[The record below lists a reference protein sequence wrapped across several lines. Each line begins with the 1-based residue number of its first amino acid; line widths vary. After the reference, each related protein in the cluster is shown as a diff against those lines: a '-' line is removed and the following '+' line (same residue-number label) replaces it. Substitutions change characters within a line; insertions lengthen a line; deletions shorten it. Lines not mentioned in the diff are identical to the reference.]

1 MDIETI
7 LPEPEPSSTMTPFSS
22 IIREK
27 PTLDILLSKE
37 EKKINQITYLNAQI
51 GAGTPTGAG
60 TVIFKIC
67 LKKPAKKLA
76 TVVSNNSINYHDE
89 VEALLPSL
97 KVHYIS
103 PDSMV
108 PTMSTYLV
116 TALLQ

>member
-51 GAGTPTGAG
+51 GAGT
-60 TVIFKIC
+60 VVFEIR